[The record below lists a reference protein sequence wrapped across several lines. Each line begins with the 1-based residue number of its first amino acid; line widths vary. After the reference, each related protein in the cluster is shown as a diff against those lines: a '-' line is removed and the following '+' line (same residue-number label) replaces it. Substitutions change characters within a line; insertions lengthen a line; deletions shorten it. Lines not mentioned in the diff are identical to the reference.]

1 MNGEMNGT
9 ASFFIL
15 LPVVVPLVNLI
26 FLFLP
31 LYLCEEEKIIFLLIV
46 FLIFGCFRFFCY
58 LTLCFFLCVIQLCL
72 VGGLVKNLK

>member
-31 LYLCEEEKIIFLLIV
+31 LYLCEEEKNNISANCIFNIWV
-46 FLIFGCFRFFCY
+46 F
-58 LTLCFFLCVIQLCL
+58 
-72 VGGLVKNLK
+72 